1 MTTVPRR
8 VVVTG
13 LGVISALGHD
23 AEAFAA
29 ALFAGRGGI
38 GPITRIPTDGLGVRV
53 AAEVRGFDA
62 SAHFTKKHV
71 GLLDRFAQFA
81 MVAAR
86 QAIAQS
92 APPFAQGLGT
102 RTATL
107 IGTGAGGLG
116 TQDDNFHKIYAEN
129 AKRVHP
135 FIIPRA
141 MASAAASHISMEFGL
156 TGPAYAIS
164 SACSSA
170 THAIGEAFH
179 MVRWGRV
186 EAAVAGGSEAPITY
200 GSMKAWEAMRVMSPD
215 ICRPFSRDRG
225 GLVLGEGAGVFVLE
239 TLEHAAR
246 RAAPILAE
254 IAGFGMG
261 ADALDIVQPSAD
273 GAAQAMRAALDDAG
287 LTADQVDYIN
297 AHGTGTA
304 SNDATE
310 TAAIRAVFG
319 DAAERLAVSSTK
331 GAHGHALGAAGGLE
345 LAATI
350 LAIGR
355 GFLPPT
361 INYTTPD
368 PACDLDYVPNQ
379 ARAARIDV
387 ALTNSFAFGGLNAVL
402 AIRRVA

>member
-1 MTTVPRR
+1 MTAPRR

-23 AEAFAA
+23 AAAFAA
-29 ALFAGRGGI
+29 ALFAGAGGI

-53 AAEVRGFDA
+53 AAEVRDFDPA
-62 SAHFTKKHV
+62 AHFAKNRV

-92 APPFAQGLGT
+92 APPFDQGLGA

-107 IGTGAGGLG
+107 IGTGVGGLG
-116 TQDDNFHKIYAEN
+116 TQDDNFRKIYAEN

-135 FIIPRA
+135 FIIPRV
-141 MASAAASHISMEFGL
+141 MASAAASHIGMEFGL

-164 SACSSA
+164 SACASA

-179 MVRWGRV
+179 MVRWGRA
-186 EAAVAGGSEAPITY
+186 EAAVAGGAEACITY
-200 GSMKAWEAMRVMSPD
+200 SGMKAWEAMRVMSPD
-215 ICRPFSRDRG
+215 TCRPFSRDRDG
-225 GLVLGEGAGVFVLE
+225 MVLGEGAGVFVLE
-239 TLEHAAR
+239 TLEHATGR
-246 RAAPILAE
+246 GAPILAE

-261 ADALDIVQPSAD
+261 ADAGDIVQPSAE
-273 GAAQAMRAALDDAG
+273 GAARAMRAALADAG
-287 LTADQVDYIN
+287 LSADEVDYIN

-304 SNDATE
+304 SNDPTE

-319 DAAERLAVSSTK
+319 AAADRLAVSSTK

-355 GFLPPT
+355 DLVPPT
-361 INYTTPD
+361 INYATPD

-379 ARAARIDV
+379 ARAARIDA

-402 AIRRVA
+402 AVRRFA